1 MARRQLFI
9 SLIILQVREE
19 NITES
24 GKQQIRKTFRLA
36 SILKC
41 HNLGA
46 HNLERVTPLLGPCH
60 GAFTDQFIFR
70 HILGH
75 FFPANI
81 ESPPRL

>member
-24 GKQQIRKTFRLA
+24 GKQEIRKTFRLA

-46 HNLERVTPLLGPCH
+46 HNLERVTPILGPCH

-75 FFPANI
+75 L